1 MYIIN
6 IEEGLNNLMKPVQNF
21 MQEHGDNP
29 LVWFAIFGIGALV
42 FFGLIHHYKRRNKNE
57 R

>member
-42 FFGLIHHYKRRNKNE
+42 FLWTYSSLQKEK
-57 R
+57 